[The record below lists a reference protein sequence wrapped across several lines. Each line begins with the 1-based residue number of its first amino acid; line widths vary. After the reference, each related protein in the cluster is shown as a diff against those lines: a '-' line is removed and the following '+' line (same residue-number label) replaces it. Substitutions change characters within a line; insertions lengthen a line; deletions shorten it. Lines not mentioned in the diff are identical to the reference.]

1 MATAR
6 QLPADVYPET
16 LSRLPPLK
24 RETLNEAQQKAYD
37 AVSAPRSGRLNLAGI
52 KGPGGVI
59 LRMPKLA
66 KPLGDVNRVLR
77 SELGLDA
84 RLVELT
90 ILATAREMQSQ
101 FEWAMHEPVAL
112 EVGVAAATIDMIRHG
127 KPLADV
133 PEKEAA
139 LIHLAREAVGAK
151 QVTPATYATALTLF
165 GEEELPSLQRIDR
178 QLRAGRDP
186 ALHRGAGIARS
197 PVAGIAGAGKAMKCW
212 KVKRGAAWRLPCGGR
227 YLTGSRVFDVM
238 LAAAVAS

>member
-1 MATAR
+1 MATAI

-37 AVSAPRSGRLNLAGI
+37 AVTAPRSGRLNLAGI

-59 LRMPKLA
+59 RACPSSPRPWA
-66 KPLGDVNRVLR
+66 TSTACCVP
-77 SELGLDA
+77 SWGLDA

-112 EVGVAAATIDMIRHG
+112 EAGVPAATIDMIRHG
-127 KPLADV
+127 KPLEDV

-151 QVTPATYATALTLF
+151 QVTPTTYATALALF
-165 GEEELPSLQRIDR
+165 GEEEL
-178 QLRAGRDP
+178 
-186 ALHRGAGIARS
+186 LHYSVLIASYAQGAILLCIVGQELHDHQS
-197 PVAGIAGAGKAMKCW
+197 PG
-212 KVKRGAAWRLPCGGR
+212 LPEHEKQ
-227 YLTGSRVFDVM
+227 
-238 LAAAVAS
+238 

>member
-37 AVSAPRSGRLNLAGI
+37 ALTAPRSGRLNLAGI

-112 EVGVAAATIDMIRHG
+112 EVGVPAATIDMIRHG
-127 KPLADV
+127 KPLQMYQ
-133 PEKEAA
+133 K
-139 LIHLAREAVGAK
+139 K
-151 QVTPATYATALTLF
+151 K
-165 GEEELPSLQRIDR
+165 
-178 QLRAGRDP
+178 LR
-186 ALHRGAGIARS
+186 
-197 PVAGIAGAGKAMKCW
+197 
-212 KVKRGAAWRLPCGGR
+212 
-227 YLTGSRVFDVM
+227 
-238 LAAAVAS
+238 

>member
-1 MATAR
+1 MTMATAR

-24 RETLNEAQQKAYD
+24 PETLNEAQQKAYD
-37 AVSAPRSGRLNLAGI
+37 AVTAPRSGRLNLAGI

-112 EVGVAAATIDMIRHG
+112 EVGVPAATIDMIRHG
-127 KPLADV
+127 KPLEDV

-151 QVTPATYATALTLF
+151 QVTPATYATALELF
-165 GEEELPSLQRIDR
+165 GEEEL
-178 QLRAGRDP
+178 
-186 ALHRGAGIARS
+186 LHYSVLIASYAQGAILLCIVGQELHDHQS
-197 PVAGIAGAGKAMKCW
+197 PG
-212 KVKRGAAWRLPCGGR
+212 LPEHEKQ
-227 YLTGSRVFDVM
+227 
-238 LAAAVAS
+238 

>member
-1 MATAR
+1 MLDPSHEEDGMATAR

-37 AVSAPRSGRLNLAGI
+37 AVAAPRSGRLNLAGI
-52 KGPGGVI
+52 KGPAGVI

-112 EVGVAAATIDMIRHG
+112 EVGVPVATIDMIRHG

-139 LIHLAREAVGAK
+139 LIHLAREALGAK
-151 QVTPATYATALTLF
+151 QVTHPFRSSIVMPPRHAW
-165 GEEELPSLQRIDR
+165 
-178 QLRAGRDP
+178 AG
-186 ALHRGAGIARS
+186 LS
-197 PVAGIAGAGKAMKCW
+197 TK
-212 KVKRGAAWRLPCGGR
+212 
-227 YLTGSRVFDVM
+227 S
-238 LAAAVAS
+238 

>member
-24 RETLNEAQQKAYD
+24 RETFNEAQQKAYD
-37 AVSAPRSGRLNLAGI
+37 AVTAPRSGRLNLAGI

-90 ILATAREMQSQ
+90 ILATARGRCRASSSGPCMNRWRWRWV
-101 FEWAMHEPVAL
+101 F
-112 EVGVAAATIDMIRHG
+112 
-127 KPLADV
+127 PL
-133 PEKEAA
+133 
-139 LIHLAREAVGAK
+139 
-151 QVTPATYATALTLF
+151 
-165 GEEELPSLQRIDR
+165 
-178 QLRAGRDP
+178 
-186 ALHRGAGIARS
+186 
-197 PVAGIAGAGKAMKCW
+197 
-212 KVKRGAAWRLPCGGR
+212 RLS
-227 YLTGSRVFDVM
+227 T
-238 LAAAVAS
+238 

>member
-1 MATAR
+1 MAIASQRLTKEMAWHHR

-37 AVSAPRSGRLNLAGI
+37 AVTAPRSGRLNLAGI

-112 EVGVAAATIDMIRHG
+112 EVGVPAATIDMIRHG
-127 KPLADV
+127 KPLKMCQKKKLRSFISRARRWGRSRLRQRRTRQ
-133 PEKEAA
+133 PWRF
-139 LIHLAREAVGAK
+139 LAK
-151 QVTPATYATALTLF
+151 KSYFTTA
-165 GEEELPSLQRIDR
+165 
-178 QLRAGRDP
+178 
-186 ALHRGAGIARS
+186 
-197 PVAGIAGAGKAMKCW
+197 C
-212 KVKRGAAWRLPCGGR
+212 
-227 YLTGSRVFDVM
+227 
-238 LAAAVAS
+238 

>member
-6 QLPADVYPET
+6 QLPADVSPET
-16 LSRLPPLK
+16 LSRLLPLK

-37 AVSAPRSGRLNLAGI
+37 AVTAPRSGRLNLAGI

-59 LRMPKLA
+59 LRMPSSPSSRRRQPRA
-66 KPLGDVNRVLR
+66 AF
-77 SELGLDA
+77 ELGLDA

-112 EVGVAAATIDMIRHG
+112 EVGVPPATIDMIRHG

-151 QVTPATYATALTLF
+151 QVTPATYATALALF
-165 GEEELPSLQRIDR
+165 GEEEL
-178 QLRAGRDP
+178 
-186 ALHRGAGIARS
+186 LHYSVLIASYAQGAILLCIVGQELHDHQS
-197 PVAGIAGAGKAMKCW
+197 PG
-212 KVKRGAAWRLPCGGR
+212 LP
-227 YLTGSRVFDVM
+227 
-238 LAAAVAS
+238 

>member
-6 QLPADVYPET
+6 QLPADVYAET

-24 RETLNEAQQKAYD
+24 RETLNEAQQRAYD
-37 AVSAPRSGRLNLAGI
+37 AVTAPRSGRLNLAGI

-59 LRMPKLA
+59 LRAPKLA

-77 SELGLDA
+77 SELGLEA

-112 EVGVAAATIDMIRHG
+112 EVGVPAATIDMIRHG

-151 QVTPATYATALTLF
+151 QVTPATYATALALF
-165 GEEELPSLQRIDR
+165 GEEELLHYSVLIASYAQARSCCASWGRNCTSTSRQDCRSRKSKVLGRRHTCQKPFLQT
-178 QLRAGRDP
+178 
-186 ALHRGAGIARS
+186 IARRC
-197 PVAGIAGAGKAMKCW
+197 GA
-212 KVKRGAAWRLPCGGR
+212 
-227 YLTGSRVFDVM
+227 
-238 LAAAVAS
+238 

>member
-24 RETLNEAQQKAYD
+24 RETLNKAQQKAYD
-37 AVSAPRSGRLNLAGI
+37 GLAAPRSGHLNLAGI
-52 KGPGGVI
+52 NGPGGVI
-59 LRMPKLA
+59 LRMPKLVQS
-66 KPLGDVNRVLR
+66 LDDLNRMLR

-112 EVGVAAATIDMIRHG
+112 ELGVPAATIDMIRHG
-127 KPLADV
+127 RPLADV
-133 PEKEAA
+133 PEREAA

-151 QVTPATYATALTLF
+151 QVTPATYARALALF
-165 GEEELPSLQRIDR
+165 GEEEL
-178 QLRAGRDP
+178 
-186 ALHRGAGIARS
+186 LHYSVLIASYAQVAILLCIVGQELHDHQS
-197 PVAGIAGAGKAMKCW
+197 PG
-212 KVKRGAAWRLPCGGR
+212 LPE
-227 YLTGSRVFDVM
+227 
-238 LAAAVAS
+238 